1 MKNSFMQKYYS
12 AKKTIGVGSF
22 VSHIIYG
29 IVLGVVS
36 SAIMRKPKK
45 AYNFDSLEEILDEG
59 K

>member
-1 MKNSFMQKYYS
+1 MQKYYS